1 MKKCLRYVIK
11 NSYYNNMSQ
20 ILTDDE
26 IQQLLAA
33 ISSPQELEEKEDS
46 KDTDSRKV
54 RIYDFKRPDKFTK
67 LEINFLAEL
76 LSDFA
81 SNLSAQICQNYQMV
95 YEPKITL
102 EILDVL
108 SWDNYINSLS
118 KDGFLSYYSDW
129 FDGKVALTCDLPA
142 AMNNLYDNT
151 ESKHTGK
158 KSISLKSEEINKFAD
173 AILSNALFLF
183 DFDLYR
189 KLPGKPERDE
199 DLESRFLSNPKSF
212 FNTREPSMA
221 LYAGFSVDGLNSF
234 SMAIDS
240 SALRKYLD
248 AYNGKEKKQN
258 KLSASN
264 FGDVKVHVS
273 ALLGQTDKK
282 LEDLVGLGPGA
293 IIELDKKAGE
303 PVDIVVGNKTIAKG
317 EVVVYGDTMAVRLV
331 EVV

>member
-1 MKKCLRYVIK
+1 
-11 NSYYNNMSQ
+11 MSQ

-33 ISSPQELEEKEDS
+33 ISMPQDLEEKEDS

-67 LEINFLAEL
+67 LEINFLADL
-76 LSDFA
+76 LNDFT
-81 SNLSAQICQNYQMV
+81 SSLSAQICQNYQMV

-102 EILDVL
+102 ETLDVL
-108 SWDNYINSLS
+108 SWYNYIASLP

-129 FDGKVALTCDLPA
+129 FDGKIALMCDLPT

-151 ESKHTGK
+151 EGKLTGK
-158 KSISLKSEEINKFAD
+158 KAISLKNEEISKFANL
-173 AILSNALFLF
+173 ILSNALFIF
-183 DFDLYR
+183 DSYLYHR
-189 KLPGKPERDE
+189 LPGKPKRDE
-199 DLESRFLSNPKSF
+199 DLESRFLSNPRSF
-212 FNTREPSMA
+212 FNTKETSMA

-240 SALRKYLD
+240 NALRKYLD

-258 KLSASN
+258 KLSAN
-264 FGDVKVHVS
+264 TFGNVKVHIS

-317 EVVVYGDTMAVRLV
+317 EVVVYGDTMAVRLL

>member
-1 MKKCLRYVIK
+1 
-11 NSYYNNMSQ
+11 MSQ

-26 IQQLLAA
+26 IQQLLDA
-33 ISSPQELEEKEDS
+33 ISSSQDLEEKEDS
-46 KDTDSRKV
+46 KNTDSRKI
-54 RIYDFKRPDKFTK
+54 RIYDFARPDKFTK
-67 LEINFLAEL
+67 LEINFLADL

-95 YEPKITL
+95 YEPKISL
-102 EILDVL
+102 ETLDVL
-108 SWDNYINSLS
+108 LWDNYISSLP
-118 KDGFLSYYSDW
+118 KDGFLSYYLDW
-129 FDGKVALTCDLPA
+129 FDGKVALACDSPA
-142 AMNNLYDNT
+142 IMNRLYDNT
-151 ESKHTGK
+151 EGKHTGK
-158 KSISLKSEEINKFAD
+158 KSTSLNSDEINKFAD
-173 AILSNALFLF
+173 AIFSNALFLF

-189 KLPGKPERDE
+189 RLPGKPERDE
-199 DLESRFLSNPKSF
+199 DLESRFLSNPKNF
-212 FNTREPSMA
+212 FNTKKTSMA
-221 LYAGFSVDGLNSF
+221 LYAGFSIDGLNGF
-234 SMAIDS
+234 SIAIDS

-264 FGDVKVHVS
+264 FGDVKVHIL

-317 EVVVYGDTMAVRLV
+317 EVVVYGDTMAVRLL

>member
-1 MKKCLRYVIK
+1 MA
-11 NSYYNNMSQ
+11 Q

-26 IQQLLAA
+26 IQQLLDA
-33 ISSPQELEEKEDS
+33 ISSPQDLEEKEDS
-46 KDTDSRKV
+46 KNTDSRKI
-54 RIYDFKRPDKFTK
+54 RIYDFARPDKFTK
-67 LEINFLAEL
+67 LEINFLADL

-95 YEPKITL
+95 YEPKISL
-102 EILDVL
+102 ETLDVL
-108 SWDNYINSLS
+108 LWDNYIASLP
-118 KDGFLSYYSDW
+118 KDGFLSYYPDW
-129 FDGKVALTCDLPA
+129 FDGKVALTCDSPA
-142 AMNNLYDNT
+142 IINNLYDNT

-158 KSISLKSEEINKFAD
+158 KAVSLKSEEINKFAN
-173 AILSNALFLF
+173 AILSNALSIF
-183 DFDLYR
+183 DFDLYHR
-189 KLPGKPERDE
+189 LPGKPERDE
-199 DLESRFLSNPKSF
+199 DLESRFLSNPKNF
-212 FNTREPSMA
+212 FNTKRNSMA
-221 LYAGFSVDGLNSF
+221 LYADFSVDGLNGF
-234 SMAIDS
+234 SMVIDS
-240 SALRKYLD
+240 SALRRYLD

-258 KLSASN
+258 KLSANN
-264 FGDVKVHVS
+264 FGDVKVHIS

>member
-1 MKKCLRYVIK
+1 
-11 NSYYNNMSQ
+11 
-20 ILTDDE
+20 
-26 IQQLLAA
+26 
-33 ISSPQELEEKEDS
+33 
-46 KDTDSRKV
+46 
-54 RIYDFKRPDKFTK
+54 
-67 LEINFLAEL
+67 
-76 LSDFA
+76 
-81 SNLSAQICQNYQMV
+81 MV
-95 YEPKITL
+95 YEPKIAL
-102 EILDVL
+102 ETLDVL
-108 SWDNYINSLS
+108 LWDNYIASLP

-142 AMNNLYDNT
+142 TMNNLYDNT

-158 KSISLKSEEINKFAD
+158 KSLSLKSEEINKFAD
-173 AILSNALFLF
+173 SILSNALSIF

-189 KLPGKPERDE
+189 RLPGKPEREE
-199 DLESRFLSNPKSF
+199 DLESRFLSNPRNF
-212 FNTREPSMA
+212 FNTKRDSMA
-221 LYAGFSVDGLNSF
+221 LYAGFSVDGLNGF

-258 KLSASN
+258 KLSANN
-264 FGDVKVHVS
+264 FGDVKVHIS

-293 IIELDKKAGE
+293 IIELDKEAGD

-317 EVVVYGDTMAVRLV
+317 EVVVYGDTMAVRLI